1 MVKGA
6 ELYIVV
12 CVVFPKTMKLGAN
25 LLLSVDMPSRC
36 CGGVQC
42 VFSVVQLL
50 CLSVWCSLCLVCEV
64 LGQCTVN
71 VLVLCVK

>member
-6 ELYIVV
+6 ELDIVV
-12 CVVFPKTMKLGAN
+12 CVSVANKETGAN
-25 LLLSVDMPSRC
+25 FLISVDMPSRC

-71 VLVLCVK
+71 VPVLCVK

>member
-6 ELYIVV
+6 ELDIVV
-12 CVVFPKTMKLGAN
+12 LCFCCNTRKLGAN
-25 LLLSVDMPSRC
+25 LLISVDMPSRC

-42 VFSVVQLL
+42 VFSVAQLL
-50 CLSVWCSLCLVCEV
+50 CLSVWCSLCLFCEV

-71 VLVLCVK
+71 VPVLCVR

>member
-6 ELYIVV
+6 ELDIVV
-12 CVVFPKTMKLGAN
+12 CVFVAKQGN
-25 LLLSVDMPSRC
+25 LVQFLISVDMPSRC

-50 CLSVWCSLCLVCEV
+50 CLSMWCSLWLLCEV

-71 VLVLCVK
+71 VPVLCVR